1 MDYFLDIKLVECPL
15 IVAKGCHFLAPI
27 PRDSTVLY
35 LAAVRAWTRIAYQE
49 RREHQEID
57 MALFLNDQEV
67 AQLLPMGEC
76 IDVLDK
82 AFADAGEGKVDNRP
96 RNRIRMPGGF
106 FHFMTASNAGQGV
119 FGYKAYPSFGGPGSA
134 KMIVMLYDYETGGL
148 LSCMEAG
155 RLGQIRTGAAS
166 GVATKYMAKE
176 DAAIVAVIG
185 SGFQART
192 QLEAVCSVRDIKAVK
207 VFSRREERREEFAKR
222 SSESLNVEVKAVDS
236 AQECVGGADVVIVI
250 TSAREPA
257 LLGEWLSPG
266 AHINA
271 AGGNH
276 WMRREIDEE
285 AVLRSEVIVVD
296 DLDQAKIECGDLL
309 WLEPR
314 GSFRWDMA
322 KELQDVV
329 AGRVQGRP
337 SANSITLFESMG
349 LALEDI
355 AAAQLVYTKAKEQ
368 GIGEKLPF

>member
-1 MDYFLDIKLVECPL
+1 
-15 IVAKGCHFLAPI
+15 
-27 PRDSTVLY
+27 
-35 LAAVRAWTRIAYQE
+35 
-49 RREHQEID
+49 

-76 IDVLDK
+76 IDVLDQ
-82 AFADAGEGKVDNRP
+82 AFAHAGEGKVDNRP

-106 FHFMTASNAGQGV
+106 FHSMVASNAGQGV
-119 FGYKAYPSFGGPGSA
+119 FGYKEYPSFGGRGSA
-134 KMIVMLYDYETGGL
+134 KMIVILYDYETGGL

-166 GVATKYMAKE
+166 GVATKYMAKK
-176 DAAIVAVIG
+176 DAATMAVIG

-192 QLEAVCSVRDIKAVK
+192 QLEAVCAVRDIKEVK

-222 SSESLNVEVKAVDS
+222 SSESLSVDVKAVDS
-236 AQECVGGADVVIVI
+236 AEECVNGADVVIVI

-329 AGRVQGRP
+329 SGQVNGRP
-337 SANSITLFESMG
+337 SADSITLFESMG

-355 AAAQLVYTKAKEQ
+355 AAAQLVYNKAKEQ
-368 GIGEKLPF
+368 GIGQELPF

>member
-1 MDYFLDIKLVECPL
+1 
-15 IVAKGCHFLAPI
+15 
-27 PRDSTVLY
+27 
-35 LAAVRAWTRIAYQE
+35 
-49 RREHQEID
+49 

-67 AQLLPMGEC
+67 AQLLPMNEC
-76 IDVLDK
+76 IDVLDR
-82 AFADAGEGKVDNRP
+82 AFAHAGQGKVDNSP
-96 RNRIRMPGGF
+96 RSRIRMPGGF
-106 FHFMTASNAGQGV
+106 FHFMAAADAGHGV
-119 FGYKAYPSFGGPGSA
+119 FGYKAYPSFGGPSSA

-148 LSCMEAG
+148 LSCMEAS

-166 GVATKYMAKE
+166 GVATKYMARE
-176 DAAIVAVIG
+176 DAVTVAVIG

-192 QLEAVCSVRDIKAVK
+192 QLEAVCSVRGIKGVR
-207 VFSRREERREEFAKR
+207 VYSRRVDRREEFARR
-222 SSESLNVEVKAVDS
+222 SSESLNLEVNAVGS
-236 AQECVGGADVVIVI
+236 AQECVEGADVVIVI

-314 GSFRWDMA
+314 GTFRWDMA

-329 AGRVQGRP
+329 AGRVVGRP
-337 SANSITLFESMG
+337 SATSITLFESMG
-349 LALEDI
+349 VALEDI
-355 AAAQLVYTKAKEQ
+355 AAAQLVYKKAIEQ
-368 GIGEKLPF
+368 GIGQELPF